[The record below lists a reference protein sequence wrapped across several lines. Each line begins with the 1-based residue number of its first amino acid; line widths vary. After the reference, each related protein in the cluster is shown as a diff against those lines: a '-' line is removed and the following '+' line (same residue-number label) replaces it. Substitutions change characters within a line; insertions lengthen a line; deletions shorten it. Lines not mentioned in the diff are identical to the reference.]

1 LQACGLKTSAL
12 TVAPRLSRTSGLFEK
27 QCPAALAQSA
37 VTPPP
42 PAQHVQP
49 KALPVASLL
58 VKPASTLLPSTVTH
72 AGGTKLASGMEL
84 VAEEIKAAEGTGN
97 VSYGETVG
105 YKRAPDGVG
114 GGLGGLTV

>member
-1 LQACGLKTSAL
+1 MDPYLGPGALVPSLSADQC
-12 TVAPRLSRTSGLFEK
+12 AP
-27 QCPAALAQSA
+27 ALAQ
-37 VTPPP
+37 TGMNPPP

-58 VKPASTLLPSTVTH
+58 VKPASTLAQATVTH
-72 AGGTKLASGMEL
+72 AGRTKLASGRKL
-84 VAEEIKAAEGTGN
+84 VAEEIKAAEGTAN
-97 VSYGETVG
+97 VSYSETVG